1 MTPSSSV
8 PLPQELTL
16 AEMSDVQIRA
26 IVGELI
32 KANRDLKELNSKL
45 SDAQSKLIQSEKL
58 ASIGQLAAG
67 VAHEINNPIGFIFS
81 NFGTLEQYLEDLFQM
96 LDAYEQAEASVSD
109 SAALARIRSLKADL
123 DIDYLKED
131 IPNLMRESRDGIQR
145 VRKIVQDLKDFSRVD
160 ARQEWESVDLHAG
173 IDSTL
178 NIVNNEIKYKA
189 DVVKHYGA
197 LPEVQCLPS
206 ELNQVFMN
214 LLVNAAHAI
223 TAERGTITIS
233 TGVDGPNVWV
243 EVADTG
249 AGIAQ
254 ENLKRIFDPFFTTKP
269 VGKGTGLGL
278 SLSYG
283 IVQKHSGRME
293 VHSELGVGTRFRIT
307 LPIKHE
313 EAATQPAA

>member
-1 MTPSSSV
+1 MNHTGLS
-8 PLPQELTL
+8 PLPHEMTL
-16 AEMSDVQIRA
+16 AEMSDAQIRA

-233 TGVDGPNVWV
+233 TGVEGPNVWV

-254 ENLKRIFDPFFTTKP
+254 
-269 VGKGTGLGL
+269 
-278 SLSYG
+278 
-283 IVQKHSGRME
+283 
-293 VHSELGVGTRFRIT
+293 
-307 LPIKHE
+307 
-313 EAATQPAA
+313 

>member
-1 MTPSSSV
+1 
-8 PLPQELTL
+8 
-16 AEMSDVQIRA
+16 
-26 IVGELI
+26 
-32 KANRDLKELNSKL
+32 
-45 SDAQSKLIQSEKL
+45 
-58 ASIGQLAAG
+58 
-67 VAHEINNPIGFIFS
+67 
-81 NFGTLEQYLEDLFQM
+81 
-96 LDAYEQAEASVSD
+96 
-109 SAALARIRSLKADL
+109 
-123 DIDYLKED
+123 
-131 IPNLMRESRDGIQR
+131 
-145 VRKIVQDLKDFSRVD
+145 
-160 ARQEWESVDLHAG
+160 
-173 IDSTL
+173 
-178 NIVNNEIKYKA
+178 
-189 DVVKHYGA
+189 
-197 LPEVQCLPS
+197 
-206 ELNQVFMN
+206 MN

-233 TGVDGPNVWV
+233 TGVESPNVWV

-293 VHSELGVGTRFRIT
+293 VHSELGVGTRFRVT